1 MNHHLRVLDFA
12 LAGLYRHAVKTLVI
26 VAVYAVVIGLVASLL
41 FYVGALRR
49 EAGWLMESAPDLIVQ
64 RLTAGRHDLIPVVR
78 AERIAAIRGVRSV
91 TPRVWGYSFDPP
103 SGVTLT
109 LWGADSIPA
118 GALVFD
124 EGSAPGEGRQ
134 EVCAIGQ
141 GLADARFLG
150 AGDRLPLRGADGRL
164 FAPRVRGVF
173 TSASSLLTN
182 DLVVMPT
189 GAVRRLFA
197 MDAALATDL
206 AVAVGNPREV
216 DTVAEK
222 IEEAWPDVRTVSRR
236 QILQTYDA
244 VFDWRGGVW
253 AALLIGSIVA
263 FAILVWDKA
272 TGLSAEEFRT
282 LGILKAVGWRA
293 RDVVEL
299 KLWEGLVISAAS
311 LLVGLLAAQV
321 HLLWFD
327 GALFAPVL
335 KGWSVIFPSIDL
347 RPEVELRTIL
357 LLVILAVFPYVAAT
371 LLPTWRAAITDPDA
385 IIRS

>member
-91 TPRVWGYSFDPP
+91 NPRVWGYSFDPP

-124 EGSAPGEGRQ
+124 EGSAPGVGRQ